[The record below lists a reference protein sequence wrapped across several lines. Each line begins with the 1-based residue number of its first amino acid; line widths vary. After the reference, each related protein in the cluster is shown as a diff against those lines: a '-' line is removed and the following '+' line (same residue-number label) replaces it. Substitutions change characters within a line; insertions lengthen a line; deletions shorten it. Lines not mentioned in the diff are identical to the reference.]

1 MARMFEQS
9 RRTFLAATGLA
20 GLAFAAGGDSAAAAA
35 RAALSNRP
43 RKPNILFIMADDM
56 GYADLSCYGAQGYR
70 TPVLDQLAS
79 DGMRFTQAYANCPI
93 CSPTRVALLTGR
105 YQGHFNAGL
114 NEPNVGFPPGQEIP
128 IGTPTVASLLRDA
141 GYRTALVGKFH
152 VAKVPEFG
160 PQRYGYDSFFGI
172 TGGGADYF
180 LHRANQDGDVP
191 EAGLHEG
198 SRPVGRDGYMT
209 DILADEAIRQIKSG
223 ESKPLFL
230 SLHFTAPHW
239 PWEGPEDAERAK
251 QLKDM
256 RDRSGGSLETY
267 AKMMMSL
274 DANIGRVLQALTDEG
289 MADDTIVLF
298 TSDNGAERYSNTW
311 PLVGYKGELL
321 EGGIRVPM
329 IVRWPGRIRPGSVTD
344 QVAISM
350 DTVPTYL
357 AAAGVGIPGY
367 LEGHNLLPQLLGEAA
382 PMERTLYWR
391 MRANDQA
398 AVRQGDWKYLRVG
411 GKEHLFNIRQDP
423 RERAELLDL
432 HPDVVKELKAK
443 WEAWNATMLPY
454 PEKSFSEATSGN
466 YADRFPDAPPQP
478 WQLKPKFQSN

>member
-1 MARMFEQS
+1 MFEQN
-9 RRTFLAATGLA
+9 RRAFLAATGLA
-20 GLAFAAGGDSAAAAA
+20 GLALAAGGGSAAAWAA
-35 RAALSNRP
+35 SGSRT

-56 GYADLSCYGAQGYR
+56 GYADLSCYGAQGYK
-70 TPVLDQLAS
+70 TPVLDKLAS

-105 YQGHFNAGL
+105 YQGHFKAGL

-128 IGTPTVASLLRDA
+128 LETPTVASLLRDA

-180 LHRANQDGDVP
+180 LHRANHEP
-191 EAGLHEG
+191 ETPEGGLHEG
-198 SRPVGRDGYMT
+198 SRPVSRDGYMT
-209 DILADEAIRQIKSG
+209 DILADEAIRQIKAG
-223 ESKPLFL
+223 GTKPLFM

-239 PWEGPEDAERAK
+239 PWEGPEDGERAK
-251 QLKDM
+251 TLKNM
-256 RDRSGGSLETY
+256 RDPSGGSLETY

-274 DANIGRVLQALTDEG
+274 DANIGRVLQALADQG
-289 MADDTIVLF
+289 MAEDTIVIF

-350 DTVPTYL
+350 DTVPTFL
-357 AAAGVGIPGY
+357 AAAGAGIPAY
-367 LEGHNLLPQLLGEAA
+367 LEGRNLLPQLLGEAA
-382 PMERTLYWR
+382 PAERTLYWR

-398 AVRQGDWKYLRVG
+398 AVRQGDWKYLRIG
-411 GKEHLFNIRQDP
+411 GKEHLFNVRLDP
-423 RERAELLDL
+423 RERAELVDV

-454 PEKSFSEATSGN
+454 PEKSIGEATSRA
-466 YADRFPDAPPQP
+466 YADRFPDAAPQP
-478 WQLKPKFQSN
+478 WQLKLNFEAK